1 MRTLVVIVDR
11 AGDVPRKT
19 GLATPIAG
27 WEAIQSLVVDLGIAD
42 PEDSTVNSLL
52 EGLNVTRSLRDENED
67 AVVAIVSGGTDSMVG
82 ADQAIARELE
92 ELIDR
97 YDPDSTIV
105 VIDSTEDERL
115 LPIVE
120 SRLQVDSV
128 DRVVVRQARDLES
141 TYYLLKQFLADEEL
155 RTTILVPV
163 GIVLLVFPAILML
176 SNPAV
181 AIGSIAAVI
190 GVFSLYKGLSVD
202 DHLADLSTQAR
213 EAMYSG
219 RVSIVT
225 YVVAAG
231 LALVGLFAGVLGISD
246 IGLQD
251 AQLVTVMGF
260 TFYSVPWLTLGA
272 LAASAGRLFD
282 EVIQND
288 RVRNSY
294 LNLPFGVLAVGLV
307 VRGFSGYFIERAG
320 YVSAMTVP
328 PIQLG
333 AATIRGFTLTPEE
346 HLAVFVVLGLL
357 VSLAGIRVSSYLA
370 GEFEESGEVA

>member
-1 MRTLVVIVDR
+1 MRTLVLVIDR
-11 AGDVPRKT
+11 NGDIPRKA

-52 EGLNVTRSLRDENED
+52 EGLQVTRGLRDENEE
-67 AVVAIVSGGTDSMVG
+67 AVVAVVSGGGEGVVG
-82 ADQAIARELE
+82 ADQAIAREVD

-97 YDPDSTIV
+97 YEPDASIV

-155 RTTILVPV
+155 RTTVLVPL

-176 SNPAV
+176 SSLAV
-181 AIGSIAAVI
+181 AVGAIAAVI
-190 GVFSLYKGLSVD
+190 GVFLLYKGLSID
-202 DHLADLSTQAR
+202 DRVTDLSSQAR
-213 EAMYSG
+213 DALYSG

-231 LALVGLFAGVLGISD
+231 LALVGVFAGYLGIAELGLSD
-246 IGLQD
+246 LQF
-251 AQLVTVMGF
+251 VTVMAF
-260 TFYSVPWLTLGA
+260 TYYSVPWLALGG
-272 LAASAGRLFD
+272 LAAATGRLLD
-282 EVIQND
+282 EIIRNE
-288 RVRNSY
+288 RVRTSY
-294 LNLPFGVLAVGLV
+294 LNLPFGVVAMGLV
-307 VRGFSGYFIERAG
+307 IRGFSGYFVERAELIG
-320 YVSAMTVP
+320 GFAVP
-328 PIQLG
+328 SMKIG
-333 AATIRGFTLTPEE
+333 AATISGFTLSPEE
-346 HLAVFVVLGLL
+346 HLGVFVLLGVF
-357 VSLAGIRVSSYLA
+357 VSLAGIRVSSYLSN
-370 GEFEESGEVA
+370 EFEESSDVA